1 MVDAEAG
8 TLAGA
13 AATLETGANN
23 PYSGVQLKYL
33 IIHSLAYPAQTDSK
47 KIYHSPKET
56 TRQLTDYV
64 CQHLITHIY
73 LNLI

>member
-1 MVDAEAG
+1 VVDAEAG

-33 IIHSLAYPAQTDSK
+33 NTHSLAYPAQTDK
-47 KIYHSPKET
+47 KAYHLPS
-56 TRQLTDYV
+56 
-64 CQHLITHIY
+64 
-73 LNLI
+73 